1 MIGRAGIGVD
11 NVEIP
16 AATAKGIIVMNTPFG
31 NSITTA
37 EHAITLMLALAR
49 EIPQADASTQAGK
62 WEKNR
67 FMGVE
72 ITGKTLGVIGCGN
85 IGSIAADRALGLRM
99 KVVAFDPF
107 LSPERAKDI
116 GVEKVELDELFKR
129 ADFITLHTPLTEKTK
144 NIIDAAALAKM
155 KKGVRIVNC
164 ARGGLVDEQA
174 LVDALNSKHVAGAA
188 FDVFVE
194 EPATKNVLFGH
205 PNVICTPHLG
215 ASTTEAQENV
225 ALQVAEQMSDYL
237 LTGAISNAV
246 NFPSIT
252 AEEAPK
258 LKPFIELAEKLG
270 SFAGQLTESGILKVQ
285 ITYEGH
291 VAEMKIKAITSA
303 VLSGLLRPMLGDVNV
318 VSAPVVAK
326 ERGMVVDEIVRA
338 AQSDYESLITVT
350 VTTERQ
356 ERSVSGTVYHDG
368 KPRLVDIKGIRVDA
382 EFGKSMIY
390 VTNEDKPGFIG
401 SFAGL
406 LGDGQD
412 QHRDLPSRPHQAGRR
427 RHRAGRDRRPG
438 AGGRARQGA
447 GAAAG
452 EAGQG
457 AGVLSRRVDPFSLRR
472 GDCLLLRRGPAAA
485 KPHGNPNRT
494 SSSLAASHRPGVVG
508 VCRASPS
515 GERFRRESMR
525 LIANSFWT
533 TSLVVFTAL
542 AAGQVR
548 AADVAA
554 SSAVDAVTV
563 YPDGA
568 SVTRI
573 ISLDLPAGEN
583 SAVLKDFPLTLDPS
597 SLRVEGEAGAKLTI
611 GAIDAKPPRAAPPV
625 NLPELDKR
633 IEALKDE
640 RANLQGAIDA
650 ADRAAQIRR
659 ALCGCVSGRN
669 RRQGR
674 GAADRRMARG
684 LCRGRRGSRQ
694 RRRRHPR
701 CRAQAARTRPRNRA
715 SRTGPGAEAAEQA
728 GSPDRAR
735 GGRRDQSDAAGD
747 LCRAQRAL
755 DAALRRPPRHRREGP
770 QARARTGAPR
780 RDHPKHRRG
789 LVECRARGLDRAD
802 RARRQRARP
811 EFADRAISA
820 TAASDGRGVR
830 SGFAMPS
837 AHRPKL
843 RRPLPAAEERGAR
856 DGEGAASNRPRPK
869 SAASR

>member
-1 MIGRAGIGVD
+1 MLAGDFDLSGPQTVTTQAPQQILLAHPKEIPTALIEALAREFAGVKSVRGAWLMLAMRGGEAEQSWMLGVDHTGAWQDVRDAIGRRIIGDILGGRCSMPCRSTAVHSPSPCVPEFPSPPPSRLPPLALQVDQMTKPKVLISDALSPAAVQIFKDRGVEVDFQPNLGKDKDKLAEIIGNYDGLAIRSATKATAKIIDKATRLKVIGRAGIGVD

-85 IGSIAADRALGLRM
+85 IGAIAADRALGLRM

-144 NIIDAAALAKM
+144 NIIDAAAIAKM
-155 KKGVRIVNC
+155 KKGVRIINC

-356 ERSVSGTVYHDG
+356 ERSVSGTVYARRQAAAGRHQGHPGRCRVRQVDDLYHQRG
-368 KPRLVDIKGIRVDA
+368 QARLHRQLRRPA
-382 EFGKSMIY
+382 RRR
-390 VTNEDKPGFIG
+390 
-401 SFAGL
+401 
-406 LGDGQD
+406 QD
-412 QHRDLPSRPHQAGRR
+412 QHRHLPSRPRQAGRR
-427 RHRAGRDRRPG
+427 RHRAGRDRR
-438 AGGRARQGA
+438 ACAR
-447 GAAAG
+447 
-452 EAGQG
+452 
-457 AGVLSRRVDPFSLRR
+457 
-472 GDCLLLRRGPAAA
+472 
-485 KPHGNPNRT
+485 
-494 SSSLAASHRPGVVG
+494 
-508 VCRASPS
+508 
-515 GERFRRESMR
+515 
-525 LIANSFWT
+525 
-533 TSLVVFTAL
+533 
-542 AAGQVR
+542 
-548 AADVAA
+548 
-554 SSAVDAVTV
+554 
-563 YPDGA
+563 
-568 SVTRI
+568 
-573 ISLDLPAGEN
+573 
-583 SAVLKDFPLTLDPS
+583 
-597 SLRVEGEAGAKLTI
+597 
-611 GAIDAKPPRAAPPV
+611 
-625 NLPELDKR
+625 
-633 IEALKDE
+633 
-640 RANLQGAIDA
+640 
-650 ADRAAQIRR
+650 
-659 ALCGCVSGRN
+659 
-669 RRQGR
+669 
-674 GAADRRMARG
+674 
-684 LCRGRRGSRQ
+684 
-694 RRRRHPR
+694 
-701 CRAQAARTRPRNRA
+701 
-715 SRTGPGAEAAEQA
+715 
-728 GSPDRAR
+728 
-735 GGRRDQSDAAGD
+735 
-747 LCRAQRAL
+747 
-755 DAALRRPPRHRREGP
+755 
-770 QARARTGAPR
+770 
-780 RDHPKHRRG
+780 
-789 LVECRARGLDRAD
+789 
-802 RARRQRARP
+802 
-811 EFADRAISA
+811 
-820 TAASDGRGVR
+820 
-830 SGFAMPS
+830 
-837 AHRPKL
+837 
-843 RRPLPAAEERGAR
+843 
-856 DGEGAASNRPRPK
+856 
-869 SAASR
+869 